1 MEIYFEEGYM
11 ATEELLAKMTEA
23 AEYAVDS
30 ENLHKLDNAQ
40 ELTNA
45 QELDNAHKL
54 DKARCQLSV
63 TFVSLDEIH
72 ELNREYRG
80 VDSPTDVLSFPQYE
94 NLEEEIPEV
103 GEICL
108 GDVVICEEKA
118 REQAAEY
125 GHSFERELVY
135 LFTHSVLHLLGYDH
149 MEEAEKQEMRS
160 REEEIMLHIGL
171 SRGEV

>member
-1 MEIYFEEGYM
+1 MEIYFEEGY
-11 ATEELLAKMTEA
+11 TVPEELLKKMTEA
-23 AEYAVDS
+23 AEYVIGT
-30 ENLHKLDNAQ
+30 ENLQ
-40 ELTNA
+40 
-45 QELDNAHKL
+45 KL
-54 DKARCQLSV
+54 DKERCQLSV
-63 TFVSLDEIH
+63 TFVGLEEIH

-80 VDSPTDVLSFPQYE
+80 VDRPTDVLSFPQFE
-94 NLEEEIPEV
+94 DISEELPEV

-149 MEEAEKQEMRS
+149 MEEVEKQEMRA
-160 REEEIMLHIGL
+160 REEEIMRHIGL
-171 SRGEV
+171 SREEG